1 MLLINYVNIMSIKS
15 YKTQILLVYIL
26 FMFINS
32 LVPIF
37 STRSIWR
44 YADIFHFVEFFILG
58 LLFINTIIDT
68 NLDINKFLIGIFILT
83 LIPMIDEGLQYF
95 FDIPGRVPDFNDFVI
110 DVIGEYCGAIVCVIY
125 YKMKDSNG

>member
-1 MLLINYVNIMSIKS
+1 MSIKS

-32 LVPIF
+32 VIPIF
-37 STRSIWR
+37 STKSIWR

-58 LLFINTIIDT
+58 LLFINAIIDT
-68 NLDINKFLIGIFILT
+68 KLDINKFLIGIFILT

-95 FDIPGRVPDFNDFVI
+95 FDIPGRVPDFNDFII
-110 DVIGEYCGAIVCVIY
+110 DIIGEYCGAIVCVTY

>member
-1 MLLINYVNIMSIKS
+1 MSIKS

-32 LVPIF
+32 IVPIF
-37 STRSIWR
+37 STKSLWR

-58 LLFINTIIDT
+58 LLFINAIIDT
-68 NLDINKFLIGIFILT
+68 ELDINKFLIGIFILT

-95 FDIPGRVPDFNDFVI
+95 FDIPGRVPDFNDFII
-110 DVIGEYCGAIVCVIY
+110 DIFGEYCGAICFVL
-125 YKMKDSNG
+125 YKKIKKNN